1 MSLQD
6 TIIENEEK
14 PGVIP
19 PRPMRVTELVEL
31 KLMTRDIKHQLS
43 GLIASLKS
51 WDCLDKISK
60 PEIVPEDI
68 FDDMGF
74 LCDDILEF
82 AQEGINKAEL
92 PKKKKSVKVK
102 GVAGKMID
110 ITENHFMNP
119 ESKLFDPDAEAHSPH
134 PEEE

>member
-6 TIIENEEK
+6 TVIENEEK

-31 KLMTRDIKHQLS
+31 KLMTRDVKNQLS

-51 WDCLDKISK
+51 WNCLDKISK
-60 PEIVPEDI
+60 PEIVPEEI

-74 LCDDILEF
+74 LCDDILAY
-82 AQEGINKAEL
+82 AQDGINKAEL
-92 PKKKKSVKVK
+92 PKKRK
-102 GVAGKMID
+102 GGKI
-110 ITENHFMNP
+110 
-119 ESKLFDPDAEAHSPH
+119 
-134 PEEE
+134 